1 VTQLEQIL
9 SDAGNINI
17 ARRLVDAARLTE
29 QQQKFDAAVA
39 AALDRIQRTEQLQK
53 RIRRTVRG

>member
-39 AALDRIQRTEQLQK
+39 AALDRIQRAEQLQK